1 MRGNVFIWLKNLFY
15 TRWSGKTSLIR
26 CRLSVCVISA
36 GEPVSEEGE
45 PPVDGEQLEAGEQGE
60 GGEGQARE
68 VAGEC
73 HEGHCRWRNHII
85 KCPHQDT

>member
-1 MRGNVFIWLKNLFY
+1 MAEK
-15 TRWSGKTSLIR
+15 LILYKVVGED
-26 CRLSVCVISA
+26 LSDTMPFERVCYLC
-36 GEPVSEEGE
+36 GRTCLEEGE
-45 PPVDGEQLEAGEQGE
+45 PPVDGKQLEAGEQGE